1 VTTLRVMPRQLW
13 LQLGTRERALML
25 RCALPAVSSRRS
37 RAIWIAITHL
47 GGPGPTVL
55 AAVLPWFAG
64 GAWQDASIVAML
76 TLGLSHLI
84 VQFIKRT
91 VVRVRPAT
99 ADICDR
105 LIREPDPFSFPSGH
119 SAAAMSIALTYGA
132 AFPIGAAPLLF
143 VALLVGF
150 SRVRLGV
157 HYPSD
162 VLVGQL
168 IAAGTA
174 AVWFA
179 LIAH

>member
-1 VTTLRVMPRQLW
+1 
-13 LQLGTRERALML
+13 ML
-25 RCALPAVSSRRS
+25 RCALPAISSRRS
-37 RAIWIAITHL
+37 RAIWIGITHL
-47 GGPGPTVL
+47 GGPGPTIL
-55 AAVLPWFAG
+55 AATLPWFAG
-64 GAWQDASIVAML
+64 GALQDTSLLAMAAL
-76 TLGLSHLI
+76 AFSHLV
-84 VQFIKRT
+84 VQLIKRT

-119 SAAAMSIALTYGA
+119 STAAMSIALIYGA
-132 AFPIGAAPLLF
+132 AFPMGAAPLLC

-168 IAAGTA
+168 IAAATA
-174 AVWFA
+174 TVLFA
-179 LIAH
+179 FSAR